1 MSEQQ
6 TPMRSWKRHA
16 ILAVAILLGVAIFFS
31 ASLLK
36 RPPKQN
42 PIAEQAVKVRAIKV
56 PSLDVVP
63 RTYGYGRVAPARN
76 WEAVS
81 EVSGQVVWIADELR
95 DGRVVTAGTE
105 LLRIEDANYQ
115 LIQAQTEAQLQ
126 AAEAKRKSAQKA
138 LALAKQNLTLLQKDY
153 KRQQQLAAKGTISK
167 TTLESTERQVLVG
180 RTQVDTH
187 QSSLN
192 LLNAENQALLAQ
204 RDAAVLDLQR
214 TTITAPFDVRIT
226 RVNIGTDQYANK
238 GQLLFTG
245 DGLEVAEVEAQFSV
259 GILRPLIRGI
269 TTESE
274 TPVRAGAM
282 GLNAL
287 VRLQTASHTVEWS
300 ARVDR
305 VAGTIDPQTQTLG
318 VIVAVDRPYA
328 SAVPGE
334 RPPLMRDTF
343 VEVELYSKPIKQR
356 VVIPRSALHDGS
368 VYVVNKESRLEKRK
382 VTLDFAQQGYVVIAM
397 GLEAGERIVTSDLLT
412 ATEGMLLALIEDKKA
427 KRQMIVAATGKEPK
441 Q

>member
-1 MSEQQ
+1 M
-6 TPMRSWKRHA
+6 
-16 ILAVAILLGVAIFFS
+16 
-31 ASLLK
+31 
-36 RPPKQN
+36 
-42 PIAEQAVKVRAIKV
+42 
-56 PSLDVVP
+56 
-63 RTYGYGRVAPARN
+63 
-76 WEAVS
+76 
-81 EVSGQVVWIADELR
+81 
-95 DGRVVTAGTE
+95 
-105 LLRIEDANYQ
+105 
-115 LIQAQTEAQLQ
+115 
-126 AAEAKRKSAQKA
+126 
-138 LALAKQNLTLLQKDY
+138 
-153 KRQQQLAAKGTISK
+153 
-167 TTLESTERQVLVG
+167 G

-204 RDAAVLDLQR
+204 RDAAALDLQR

-287 VRLQTASHTVEWS
+287 VRLHTASHTVEWL

-305 VAGTIDPQTQTLG
+305 VAGSIDPQTQTLG
-318 VIVAVDRPYA
+318 VIVAVDQPYA

-343 VEVELYSKPIKQR
+343 VEVELYSTPIMQR

-368 VYVVNKESRLEKRK
+368 VYVVNDESRLENRK
-382 VTLDFAQQGYVVIAM
+382 VKLDFAQQGYAVIAE
-397 GLEAGERIVTSDLLT
+397 GLMAGERIVTSDLLT
-412 ATEGMLLALIEDKKA
+412 ATEGMLLTPEEDKKTT
-427 KRQMIVAATGKEPK
+427 RQMIIAATGKDPK
-441 Q
+441 P

>member
-1 MSEQQ
+1 MNEQQ
-6 TPMRSWKRHA
+6 APTMRWKRHA
-16 ILAVAILLGVAIFFS
+16 ILVVVILLGVAIVFS

-36 RPPKQN
+36 RPPKQK
-42 PIAEQAVKVRAIKV
+42 PVAEQAVKVRAMKV

-63 RTYGYGRVAPARN
+63 RSTGYGRVAPARN
-76 WEAVS
+76 WEAVA
-81 EVSGQVVWIADELR
+81 EVSGQVVWIAEALR

-105 LLRIEDANYQ
+105 LLRIEDANYK
-115 LIQAQTEAQLQ
+115 LVLAQTEAQLQ
-126 AAEAKRKSAQKA
+126 AADVKRVSAERA
-138 LALAKQNLTLLQKDY
+138 LTLAEKNLSLLQKDY
-153 KRQQQLAAKGTISK
+153 KRQKQLAEKGTISK
-167 TTLESTERQVLVG
+167 TTLDATERQVLAG

-192 LLNAENQALLAQ
+192 LLNAENQALLAR
-204 RDAAVLDLQR
+204 RDAAALDLQR
-214 TTITAPFDVRIT
+214 TTISAPFDVRII

-238 GQLLFTG
+238 GQLLFNA

-259 GILRPLIRGI
+259 GILRPLIRGL
-269 TTESE
+269 TTEG
-274 TPVRAGAM
+274 TPPIRAGAM

-305 VAGTIDPQTQTLG
+305 VAGSIDPQTQTLG

-343 VEVELYSKPIKQR
+343 VEVELYSKPIQQR
-356 VVIPRSALHDGS
+356 VVIPRGALHDGT
-368 VYVVNKESRLEKRK
+368 VYVVNSESRLERRK
-382 VTLDFAQQGYVVIAM
+382 VTVDFAQQAYAVIAK
-397 GLEAGERIVTSDLLT
+397 GLKAGERIVTSDLLS
-412 ATEGMLLALIEDKKA
+412 ATEGMLLALTDDKNN
-427 KRQMIVAATGKEPK
+427 KRQMIIAATGKEPK
-441 Q
+441 R